1 MPSFIIDGIEYKVV
15 INRKRIKNINFRIE
29 DRTIKVSC
37 PFICTDKYIIKLL
50 KENEK
55 ALIRMSKRN
64 VRQEQRKEKILYLGE
79 ELDFIEYKKVMFD
92 GRTAYGPSVDKI
104 NEYLEK
110 KSITIFEERLNRY
123 LPEFKD
129 IPKFRLRTRKMKT
142 RWGVNNRSSKTITL
156 NTMLIHYKPY
166 LIDYVIVHELSHF
179 RYMDHSSNFWN
190 EVSIHY
196 PEYKKAR
203 KELNY

>member
-1 MPSFIIDGIEYKVV
+1 MPSFVIDGIEYKVV

-29 DRTIKVSC
+29 DKTIKVSC
-37 PFICTDKYIIKLL
+37 PFICTDRYIIKLL
-50 KENEK
+50 KDNEK
-55 ALIRMSKRN
+55 ALIRMAKRSE
-64 VRQEQRKEKILYLGE
+64 RHEKRKETILYLGH
-79 ELDFIEYKKVMFD
+79 ELEFIQFKKIMFD
-92 GRTAYGPSVDKI
+92 GNIAYGPSIDKI

-110 KSITIFEERLNRY
+110 KSISVFEERMNRY
-123 LPEFKD
+123 LPEFGD

-156 NTMLIHYKPY
+156 NTMLIHYRPE

-179 RYMDHSSNFWN
+179 RFMDHSANFWN
-190 EVSIHY
+190 EVGKHY

>member
-1 MPSFIIDGIEYKVV
+1 MPSFVIDGIEYQVV

-29 DRTIKVSC
+29 DKTIKVSC
-37 PFICTDKYIIKLL
+37 PVFCTDRYIIKLL
-50 KENEK
+50 KDNEK
-55 ALIRMSKRN
+55 ALIRMAKRSE
-64 VRQEQRKEKILYLGE
+64 RQEKRKETILYLGH
-79 ELDFIEYKKVMFD
+79 ELEFIQFKKIMFD
-92 GRTAYGPSVDKI
+92 GNMAYGPSIDKI

-123 LPEFKD
+123 LPEFPD

-156 NTMLIHYKPY
+156 NTMLIHYRPD

-179 RYMDHSSNFWN
+179 RHMDHSVNFWN
-190 EVSIHY
+190 EVSKHY